1 MLLLLPFAWPYLR
14 RDMARLKEA
23 WKPVL
28 VLGTLGIGAFNTPL
42 YTGLLTTTAVNGLLL
57 QEEKTGWIIALIV
70 GGIAGWLARLV
81 MNRDASIG
89 IFWNIVV
96 VCIGS
101 PIGNA
106 VAGPLLGISGSIQE
120 FSLTGL
126 IIAFVGAVILL
137 GNVNIVQRRNFR

>member
-1 MLLLLPFAWPYLR
+1 
-14 RDMARLKEA
+14 MARLKEA

-57 QEEKTGWIIALIV
+57 QEEKTCWIIALIV

-106 VAGPLLGISGSIQE
+106 VAGPGVPVT
-120 FSLTGL
+120 FWPKV
-126 IIAFVGAVILL
+126 AVVGMAENSHFLARSVC
-137 GNVNIVQRRNFR
+137 

>member
-1 MLLLLPFAWPYLR
+1 MLLLLPIAWPYLR

-57 QEEKTGWIIALIV
+57 QEEKTCWIIALIV

-101 PIGNA
+101 
-106 VAGPLLGISGSIQE
+106 
-120 FSLTGL
+120 L
-126 IIAFVGAVILL
+126 IITFVGAVILL

>member
-57 QEEKTGWIIALIV
+57 QEEKTCWIIALIV
-70 GGIAGWLARLV
+70 GGIAGENGGAIF
-81 MNRDASIG
+81 DHGSGG
-89 IFWNIVV
+89 IV
-96 VCIGS
+96 
-101 PIGNA
+101 
-106 VAGPLLGISGSIQE
+106 LLR
-120 FSLTGL
+120 
-126 IIAFVGAVILL
+126 AA
-137 GNVNIVQRRNFR
+137 